1 VTGATTT
8 NGITNSGNVT
18 TDTLTTTGNATVGGA
33 LNANGG
39 LTVDSGKAV
48 SMGGNVVHDVATPVA
63 ATDAANKAYVDS
75 LAGETQTELGTVQ
88 AGLNDAF
95 KKIDENTQGIAIAMA
110 MGGLSLPSGK
120 NFAVGADLGFYQDK
134 QAAAAQFA
142 ARVNDAISLGTGLNG
157 GGQVGGRVGISAA
170 F

>member
-1 VTGATTT
+1 
-8 NGITNSGNVT
+8 
-18 TDTLTTTGNATVGGA
+18 
-33 LNANGG
+33 
-39 LTVDSGKAV
+39 
-48 SMGGNVVHDVATPVA
+48 MGGNVVHNVATPVA

-75 LAGETQTELGTVQ
+75 LAGDSQAGIGAVQ
-88 AGLNDAF
+88 ARLNDAF
-95 KKIDENTQGIAIAMA
+95 KRIDENSQGIAIAMA
-110 MGGLSLPSGK
+110 MGGVNLPSGK

-142 ARVNDAISLGTGLNG
+142 ARVNDAITLNGAVGTGLNG